1 MKNLLIITLLF
12 LTPIFSLK
20 SQYCNTVS
28 SNEIITPTSTIQYT
42 TSYGNGRRAFNFT
55 ATAGVTYTFST
66 IGLTSVD
73 TYLRLYDDPS
83 GGTII
88 AFNDDTFGLQSELV
102 WECPTTGDYSIL
114 LTRYNCRAL
123 NGSTQLAYE
132 ATVSS
137 DPPNLVTIGAG
148 TGVVYDIPSYGF
160 YEYSWSTMIYQQ
172 SEIDMEGEI
181 TQIRFNTQDTPADYT
196 MPNQKIYMAHTT
208 LSSFPNASVEEAE
221 ESNHVSSDWTLV
233 YDGTLVWNVGWNEI
247 TLDSPFSWNNT
258 DNLLIKVENHSGTFS
273 WDYPGF
279 YYTDNP
285 GTVAYN
291 WQDGSYPFTNGVRS
305 SERPNIKLLFESIT
319 SLPVEFLGMSVNCEN
334 GGYNTVTWET
344 ASETN
349 SDYFIL
355 ERSRDGIHWTEVSEI
370 KAAGTSNKTKT
381 YTYYDLQSGRYF
393 EGYYQLT
400 QIDYDGLF
408 EIFDPISVRCETEEK
423 YQISAYPNPT
433 EGEVLI
439 TIYSLIESEVEL
451 KLTNMSGQNLKTEN
465 KMLEKGVNVFEFNLS
480 EYGKGIYLMNVKDE
494 SSVQN
499 ISISKK

>member
-1 MKNLLIITLLF
+1 MKKFILLLLSILPF
-12 LTPIFSLK
+12 IATP
-20 SQYCNTVS
+20 QYCNTAT

-42 TSYGNGRRAFNFT
+42 TSYGNGRRAFNFS

-73 TYLRLYDDPS
+73 TYLRLYDSPT

-88 AFNDDTFGLQSELV
+88 AFNDDTFGLQSEIV

-181 TQIRFNTQDTPADYT
+181 TQIRFNVQDTPADYT

-221 ESNHVSSDWTLV
+221 ESNHVSSDWILV

-258 DNLLIKVENHSGTFS
+258 DNLLIKVENYSGTYS

-291 WQDGSYPFTNGVRS
+291 WQDGSYPFTDGTRS

-319 SLPVEFLGMSVNCEN
+319 TLPVELTEFNGEN
-334 GGYNTVTWET
+334 IDEYNSIYWVT
-344 ASETN
+344 ASELNCDFYKVYRSTDNENWQLVTTTQGSGTTVYMNEYEVVDRKFSN
-349 SDYFIL
+349 SINYYKLYQVDYNGETTVYGPIAINNITSTEIVKLLNIL
-355 ERSRDGIHWTEVSEI
+355 GQEVPFDTKGLVLEVYADG
-370 KAAGTSNKTKT
+370 
-381 YTYYDLQSGRYF
+381 
-393 EGYYQLT
+393 
-400 QIDYDGLF
+400 
-408 EIFDPISVRCETEEK
+408 
-423 YQISAYPNPT
+423 
-433 EGEVLI
+433 
-439 TIYSLIESEVEL
+439 
-451 KLTNMSGQNLKTEN
+451 
-465 KMLEKGVNVFEFNLS
+465 
-480 EYGKGIYLMNVKDE
+480 
-494 SSVQN
+494 SS
-499 ISISKK
+499 SKVYR

>member
-1 MKNLLIITLLF
+1 MKNFILSLLLIFPSIV
-12 LTPIFSLK
+12 I

-42 TSYGNGRRAFNFT
+42 TSYGNGRRAFNFS

-73 TYLRLYDDPS
+73 TYLRLYNSPT

-88 AFNDDTFGLQSELV
+88 AFNDDTFGLQSEIV

-148 TGVVYDIPSYGF
+148 TGIVYDIPSYGF

-181 TQIRFNTQDTPADYT
+181 TQIRFNVQDTPADYT

-221 ESNHVSSDWTLV
+221 ESNHVSSDWILV

-247 TLDSPFSWNNT
+247 TLDSPFPWNNT
-258 DNLLIKVENHSGTFS
+258 DNLLIKVENYSGTYS

-291 WQDGSYPFTNGVRS
+291 WQDGSYPFTDGTRS

-319 SLPVEFLGMSVNCEN
+319 TLPVELTEFNGEN
-334 GGYNTVTWET
+334 IDEYNSIYWVT
-344 ASETN
+344 ASELNCDFYKVYRSTDNKNWQLVTTTPGSGTTVYMNEYEIIDRKFSN
-349 SDYFIL
+349 SINYYKLHQVDYNGETTVYGPIAINNITSTEIVKVLNIL
-355 ERSRDGIHWTEVSEI
+355 GQEVPFDTKGLVLEVYADG
-370 KAAGTSNKTKT
+370 
-381 YTYYDLQSGRYF
+381 
-393 EGYYQLT
+393 
-400 QIDYDGLF
+400 
-408 EIFDPISVRCETEEK
+408 
-423 YQISAYPNPT
+423 
-433 EGEVLI
+433 
-439 TIYSLIESEVEL
+439 
-451 KLTNMSGQNLKTEN
+451 
-465 KMLEKGVNVFEFNLS
+465 
-480 EYGKGIYLMNVKDE
+480 
-494 SSVQN
+494 SS
-499 ISISKK
+499 SKVYR

>member
-1 MKNLLIITLLF
+1 MKNFILLLLSILPFIT
-12 LTPIFSLK
+12 TP
-20 SQYCNTVS
+20 QYCNTVS

-42 TSYGNGRRAFNFT
+42 TSYGNGRRAFNFS

-66 IGLTSVD
+66 IGLTTVD
-73 TYLRLYDDPS
+73 TYLRLYDSPT

-88 AFNDDTFGLQSELV
+88 AFNDDTFGLQSEIV

-114 LTRYNCRAL
+114 LTRYSCRVL

-181 TQIRFNTQDTPADYT
+181 TQIRFNVQDTPADYT

-221 ESNHVSSDWTLV
+221 ESNHVSSDWILV
-233 YDGTLVWNVGWNEI
+233 YYCTLVWNVGWNEI

-258 DNLLIKVENHSGTFS
+258 DNLLIKVENYSGTYS

-291 WQDGSYPFTNGVRS
+291 WQDGSYPFTDGTRS

-319 SLPVEFLGMSVNCEN
+319 TLPVELTEFNGENIDEYNSIYWTTISELNCDFYKVYRSTDNENWELVTTTQGSGTTVYMNEYEIIDRKFSNSINYYKLYQVDYNGETTVYGPIAINNITSTEILKTINMMGQEVNEN
-334 GGYNTVTWET
+334 YKGVV
-344 ASETN
+344 
-349 SDYFIL
+349 
-355 ERSRDGIHWTEVSEI
+355 IH
-370 KAAGTSNKTKT
+370 
-381 YTYYDLQSGRYF
+381 
-393 EGYYQLT
+393 
-400 QIDYDGLF
+400 
-408 EIFDPISVRCETEEK
+408 
-423 YQISAYPNPT
+423 
-433 EGEVLI
+433 
-439 TIYSLIESEVEL
+439 IYSDGNIEKKL
-451 KLTNMSGQNLKTEN
+451 K
-465 KMLEKGVNVFEFNLS
+465 
-480 EYGKGIYLMNVKDE
+480 
-494 SSVQN
+494 
-499 ISISKK
+499 

>member
-1 MKNLLIITLLF
+1 MKKFILLLLSILPF
-12 LTPIFSLK
+12 IATP
-20 SQYCNTVS
+20 QYCNTAT
-28 SNEIITPTSTIQYT
+28 SNEAITPTSTIQYT
-42 TSYGNGRRAFNFT
+42 TSYGNGRRAFNFS

-73 TYLRLYDDPS
+73 TYLRLYDSPT

-88 AFNDDTFGLQSELV
+88 AFNDDTFGLQSEIV

-148 TGVVYDIPSYGF
+148 TGIVYDIPSYGF

-181 TQIRFNTQDTPADYT
+181 TQIRFNVQDTPVDYT

-258 DNLLIKVENHSGTFS
+258 DNLLIKVENYSGTYS

-291 WQDGSYPFTNGVRS
+291 WQDGSYPFTNGIRS

-319 SLPVEFLGMSVNCEN
+319 TLPVELTEFNGEN
-334 GGYNTVTWET
+334 IDEYNSIYWVT
-344 ASETN
+344 ASELNCDFYKVYRSTDNENWQLVTTTPGSGTTVYMNEYEIIDRKFSN
-349 SDYFIL
+349 SINYYKLHQVDYN
-355 ERSRDGIHWTEVSEI
+355 G
-370 KAAGTSNKTKT
+370 
-381 YTYYDLQSGRYF
+381 
-393 EGYYQLT
+393 
-400 QIDYDGLF
+400 
-408 EIFDPISVRCETEEK
+408 ET
-423 YQISAYPNPT
+423 
-433 EGEVLI
+433 
-439 TIYSLIESEVEL
+439 TIYGPIAINNITSTEIVKVLNILGQEVPFDTKGL
-451 KLTNMSGQNLKTEN
+451 V
-465 KMLEKGVNVFEFNLS
+465 LEVYADG
-480 EYGKGIYLMNVKDE
+480 
-494 SSVQN
+494 SS
-499 ISISKK
+499 SKVYR